1 MQPAECEC
9 DFTYSDVCSK
19 CSIELIL
26 DVTNT
31 NEADG
36 DAIKVTTQDL
46 KVRQRLAMNVG
57 GITVDLRKHCSAALG
72 SPQRWL
78 SFPAPPRRRPA
89 CSLCRQKLRRALRL
103 HIL

>member
-1 MQPAECEC
+1 VQPADCEC

-46 KVRQRLAMNVG
+46 KVRQRAGHECGRDYSRFAGTL
-57 GITVDLRKHCSAALG
+57 LG
-72 SPQRWL
+72 CP
-78 SFPAPPRRRPA
+78 
-89 CSLCRQKLRRALRL
+89 
-103 HIL
+103 